1 MAPNDPKAAAPKAAA
16 AAAPKAKPKKVKVE
30 AIADGYYDNKLRR
43 TGDVF
48 FIDGTLPTPEQIG
61 RKDGSKRDPA
71 MPIMFGKWM
80 KLADPDAQPH
90 ITSSNEVIRRENA
103 ATVAH
108 RAEGNAPP
116 AEDDPLGADGE

>member
-1 MAPNDPKAAAPKAAA
+1 MASTDPKAAAPKAP
-16 AAAPKAKPKKVKVE
+16 AAPAKPKKVKVE

-48 FIDGTLPTPEQIG
+48 FIDGTLPTADQIK
-61 RKDGSKRDPA
+61 RKDGSVRDPK

-80 KLADPDAQPH
+80 KVAEPDAPVH

-103 ATVAH
+103 ATVAQ
-108 RAEGNAPP
+108 RAEGGTAPHN
-116 AEDDPLGADGE
+116 EDDPLGADQE